1 MVFFFL
7 LVYLF
12 FVSRIIVFLF
22 ETWYSRKKQ
31 VGGIHMTHYEFGLD
45 TFGDIPY
52 DQAGKR
58 VSDAEALRL
67 TVEEGVLAEQAGID
81 ILAIGEHHRKEYAIS
96 SPEIVLGAL
105 ASVTK
110 KIKLSTGVTVLSSDD
125 PVRVY
130 ERFATLDALSDG
142 RAQVMLGRGSF
153 TESFPLFGYD
163 LQQYNELF
171 EEKLALY
178 HRLITEETVTWE
190 GKVTQS
196 LNQARV
202 YPQME
207 NGRTLTTYIGVG
219 GTPESII
226 RAARYGFPVMLAVI
240 GGEPKRFAPYVELY
254 QKAATQFNQPILPV
268 GMHSHGVIADTN
280 EEAQETAWQYIKA
293 MMDQLGRERG
303 WAAMSR
309 ERFLA
314 EIEHGAYFVG
324 DPETVAQK
332 IARTIKE
339 VGVERF
345 DLVYGA
351 GGQTADA
358 RLRTIELYGKVVI
371 PRVKELLGVEQ

>member
-1 MVFFFL
+1 
-7 LVYLF
+7 
-12 FVSRIIVFLF
+12 
-22 ETWYSRKKQ
+22 
-31 VGGIHMTHYEFGLD
+31 MTHYEFGLD

-52 DQAGKR
+52 NQAGKR

-67 TVEEGVLAEQAGID
+67 TIEEGRLADQMGVD

-105 ASVTK
+105 ATVTK
-110 KIKLSTGVTVLSSDD
+110 TIKLSTGVTVLSSDD

-130 ERFATLDALSDG
+130 ERFATLDALSNG

-178 HRLITEETVTWE
+178 HELITKERVTWK
-190 GKVTQS
+190 GKLTQS
-196 LNQARV
+196 LNEMQV
-202 YPQME
+202 YPKME
-207 NGRTLTTYIGVG
+207 NNRTLTTYIGVG
-219 GTPESII
+219 GTPESIV
-226 RAARYGFPVMLAVI
+226 RAARYGFPVMLAII

-254 QKAATQFNQPILPV
+254 QKAAAQFQQPALPI
-268 GMHSHGVIADTN
+268 GMHSHGVIAKTN
-280 EEAQETAWQYIKA
+280 EEAQEIAWTYIKQ

-303 WAAMSR
+303 WGAMSR
-309 ERFLA
+309 EQFMA
-314 EIEHGAYFVG
+314 EVEYGSYYVG

-332 IARTIKE
+332 IARAMKE
-339 VGVERF
+339 VGVKRF

-351 GGQTADA
+351 GGQTVEA
-358 RLRTIELYGKVVI
+358 RMQTIELYGKEVI
-371 PRVKELLGVEQ
+371 PRVKELLKEG